1 MTSELQSLADSAAGL
16 DNVFMVTIVATLKD
30 GSMVAVKSKSAAPWS
45 GYGPADNEEPLAAR
59 LAKACK

>member
-1 MTSELQSLADSAAGL
+1 MTRELQALADSAAGL

-30 GSMVAVKSKSAAPWS
+30 GSMVTVESKSAAPWS
-45 GYGPADNEEPLAAR
+45 GYGPADNAEPLAAR